1 MIALFFDD
9 SMTTLDT
16 TQSKFFNLDQ
26 DDDFFMLD
34 FEVLSNRYVISFI
47 SDHDNRT
54 FLARFDIL
62 DTSVT
67 KVYRFWK
74 DDFRLWS
81 VLMLDET
88 STVAPQS
95 PDGNPFPKAY
105 MLGQI
110 QSGDNASIREW
121 SNDTC
126 QDMTVEDAT
135 GDFSFTESTLCT
147 ATTSFGSDSG
157 GGWIYY
163 STGKTPRFL
172 DYVTHDLVWDDE
184 HDQYDNQCDVVQA
197 ITTSS
202 GSMTDP
208 TIYIDNKT
216 DLICDFTP
224 NRITSGCTY
233 NPEIWVY
240 RYDWTQFGSAHYDD
254 IFTID
259 SKNSQIYYRLTA
271 DNSISTG
278 TYD

>member
-1 MIALFFDD
+1 MDIGDFGENNKMIALFFDD

-105 MLGQI
+105 MLG
-110 QSGDNASIREW
+110 
-121 SNDTC
+121 
-126 QDMTVEDAT
+126 
-135 GDFSFTESTLCT
+135 
-147 ATTSFGSDSG
+147 
-157 GGWIYY
+157 
-163 STGKTPRFL
+163 
-172 DYVTHDLVWDDE
+172 
-184 HDQYDNQCDVVQA
+184 
-197 ITTSS
+197 
-202 GSMTDP
+202 
-208 TIYIDNKT
+208 
-216 DLICDFTP
+216 
-224 NRITSGCTY
+224 
-233 NPEIWVY
+233 
-240 RYDWTQFGSAHYDD
+240 
-254 IFTID
+254 
-259 SKNSQIYYRLTA
+259 
-271 DNSISTG
+271 
-278 TYD
+278 